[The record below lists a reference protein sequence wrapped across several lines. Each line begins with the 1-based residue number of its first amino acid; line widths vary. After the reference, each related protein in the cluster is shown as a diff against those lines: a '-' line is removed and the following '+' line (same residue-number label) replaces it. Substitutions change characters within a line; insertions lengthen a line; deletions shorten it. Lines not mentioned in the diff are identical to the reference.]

1 MENHGIKMKGKYFME
16 EVSAPAV
23 DVSGSEKRI
32 IYNISPSI
40 NGATDQYGGYKMF
53 YHNNGKWLRPLLGN
67 QNDGPDIDNS
77 RQLGASGYRFSAIY
91 ATNFYGAVR
100 YS

>member
-1 MENHGIKMKGKYFME
+1 MTNKGVELAINYRLRTGKLGWNIG
-16 EVSAPAV
+16 AV
-23 DVSGSEKRI
+23 YSKNVNEI
-32 IYNISPSI
+32 TSI